1 MLPCKVATFD
11 KRQKLF
17 LSTNSYCDKIVQRSG
32 MVDIWLSTDFVVGI
46 GWCLGKL
53 AGKHLARP
61 TAQLWDATKPPSHI
75 PHIWNQFFCEAAIC
89 HTLYLHSGGKFIWS
103 LRGCDTKCLHVHS
116 VIKPSV
122 GHVSAFIAQ
131 PNPNVPLR
139 KVALPKNFEL
149 NGFVC
154 QIFIENTKYSNR
166 RGYQVYNCVTVS
178 CFQPGLRLLI
188 WFVA

>member
-17 LSTNSYCDKIVQRSG
+17 LSAYYYCSDKIVQRSG

-75 PHIWNQFFCEAAIC
+75 PHIWNQFLCEAAIC

-131 PNPNVPLR
+131 TQMFHSEMLHFR
-139 KVALPKNFEL
+139 KFLSWMGL
-149 NGFVC
+149 
-154 QIFIENTKYSNR
+154 
-166 RGYQVYNCVTVS
+166 CVRFFYWKPQMFHS
-178 CFQPGLRLLI
+178 ED
-188 WFVA
+188 